1 MDEGNR
7 VSDRGGER
15 EQHLGG
21 EESKE
26 NTGEEIIKKS
36 RRGEVRA

>member
-26 NTGEEIIKKS
+26 NRRTGGEGRGMHGYKS
-36 RRGEVRA
+36 G